1 VEGLLEHQLLF
12 VKLEERLQTDK
23 MLFVLFLLLFFLLAS
38 QGVQFSLLSEEVI
51 SRELMSLS
59 LLDPVVDIVHELMHL

>member
-1 VEGLLEHQLLF
+1 
-12 VKLEERLQTDK
+12 LEERLQTDK

-38 QGVQFSLLSEEVI
+38 QGVQFFLRSEEVI

-59 LLDPVVDIVHELMHL
+59 LLDPVVDIVHELMHF